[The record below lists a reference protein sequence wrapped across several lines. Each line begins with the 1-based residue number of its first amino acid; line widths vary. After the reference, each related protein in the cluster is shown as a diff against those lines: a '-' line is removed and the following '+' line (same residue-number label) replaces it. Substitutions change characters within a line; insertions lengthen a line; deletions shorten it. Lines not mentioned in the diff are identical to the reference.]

1 LTITNGTNQT
11 ATTTNAIIVNA
22 SGAVLTANFSFSPV
36 DPHNNTVVS
45 FNGSDSQ
52 PSGSITNYRWDFGD
66 NTAVVNSASPTTTHQ
81 FTVTVTTTFV
91 VRLTVTDNA
100 GRTATITRNVQVL
113 FP

>member
-1 LTITNGTNQT
+1 
-11 ATTTNAIIVNA
+11 
-22 SGAVLTANFSFSPV
+22 V
-36 DPHNNTVVS
+36 DPHNNTLVS

-52 PSGSITNYRWDFGD
+52 PAGSITNYQWDFGD
-66 NTAVVNSASPTTTHQ
+66 NSAVVNSATPTTTHTY
-81 FTVTVTTTFV
+81 TVTVTTTFV